1 MEKDEPDIV
10 NKLNKQIEQMNE
22 YTDCIIRQ
30 RDSVIDQSLIIRQE
44 RESMIEKN
52 RELQERLRII
62 QGELDKYKQLEQN
75 NIYLSSSSSM

>member
-1 MEKDEPDIV
+1 MERDEPDIV
-10 NKLNKQIEQMNE
+10 NKLKKQIEQMNE

-52 RELQERLRII
+52 RELQQRLRIL
-62 QGELDKYKQLEQN
+62 QKELDKYKQLE
-75 NIYLSSSSSM
+75 